1 MLREVRPIA
10 QPPEGGT
17 PNRGLKGQLKP
28 LFLARAEPLQ
38 GEARDFA
45 RVL

>member
-1 MLREVRPIA
+1 MHVSVWVR
-10 QPPEGGT
+10 
-17 PNRGLKGQLKP
+17 RGHRPRLQHKDSRASLGV
-28 LFLARAEPLQ
+28 ARAEPLQ

>member
-1 MLREVRPIA
+1 VRARLWGPPGSTTPATA
-10 QPPEGGT
+10 QDSRASLGV
-17 PNRGLKGQLKP
+17 
-28 LFLARAEPLQ
+28 ARAEPLQ